1 VNQFDRKRRRAGFT
15 LVELATAIVII
26 VVLLGLTGLAVSR
39 GLLTAR
45 AAAERQTLTGLN
57 AAITQF
63 KADFGFLP
71 PLIAD
76 ERFSQPGPCRL
87 ESGSFIPWSVQSGV
101 GAAPGAD
108 PDALARVVSA
118 ASWDT
123 DQKRYSVYSLA
134 YYLTGALDAPRATDP
149 RDVIDGA
156 TGPKIR
162 TPSPE
167 GVFARSGKTHDA
179 LFDVTQTGR
188 NRLAYVRS
196 TPTGADQEYGV
207 TPQASTDEERRR
219 PTLVDRWGQPIR
231 YYRWKPTFA
240 ITGDRRGEV
249 SEYNVPRALGDP
261 WVASGAALRGAEY
274 ALLITGPDR
283 RTDERWPF
291 MNPSPQPGSPSA
303 PPSDPDAEASTKDDI
318 VEFGR

>member
-1 VNQFDRKRRRAGFT
+1 MNQSDRRPRRAGFT

-76 ERFSQPGPCRL
+76 ERFSQSGPCRL
-87 ESGSFIPWSVQSGV
+87 ESGAYIPWSVQSAV

-108 PDALARVVSA
+108 PDVLARPVTGE
-118 ASWDT
+118 SWTT
-123 DQKRYSVYSLA
+123 DQKRYSVYSLT
-134 YYLTGALDAPRATDP
+134 YYLTGTLDAPRATDP
-149 RDVIDGA
+149 KDVIDGSP
-156 TGPKIR
+156 GPKFR

-179 LFDVTQTGR
+179 VFDVTQTGR

-219 PTLVDRWGQPIR
+219 PTLIDRWGQPIR

-240 ITGDRRGEV
+240 TTGARRGEID
-249 SEYNVPRALGDP
+249 EYNVPRALGNP
-261 WVASGAALRGAEY
+261 WVESGAALRGAEY
-274 ALLITGPDR
+274 ALMITGPDR
-283 RTDERWPF
+283 RTDERRPWT
-291 MNPSPQPGSPSA
+291 NPSNAQL
-303 PPSDPDAEASTKDDI
+303 PSDPDAEALTKDDI
-318 VEFGR
+318 VELGR